1 MIICGKQIFDPL
13 MLDRADFSEF
23 MKYLS
28 YAVEREL
35 TNKLIESLQD
45 HNLHIVK
52 LGESRTEDDV
62 ASMMVAYRQEISDD
76 ILVQCENCKYNPD
89 KPHKYYDDD
98 LIYSYIW
105 CPKFIEELNGK
116 GFCPFGK
123 DNRVDDEP

>member
-1 MIICGKQIFDPL
+1 
-13 MLDRADFSEF
+13 

-45 HNLHIVK
+45 HNFHIVK

-76 ILVQCENCKYNPD
+76 ILVPCERCKYNPKRSRVYWGND
-89 KPHKYYDDD
+89 RIG
-98 LIYSYIW
+98 IYGW
-105 CPKFIEELNGK
+105 CGYFIDRLGEK
-116 GFCPFGK
+116 GFCPFGEE
-123 DNRVDDEP
+123 NRVDDEP